1 MRPPWP
7 HLDRVAAPQGQAEIG
22 QDEAGFRKP
31 LRILNNTD
39 AGRRDDGLDT
49 GVLARLQGRRPSRRC
64 RMNGGKLK
72 SHRALPS
79 SAGMKMTMVTT
90 AIWPALDY
98 SRVPYRLYHDAEI
111 YAREQ
116 ERIFRGPV
124 WSFLCLEAEIPNPGD
139 FRGSYVGETPIVV
152 NRDGAGGVKAF
163 VNRCAHRGALV
174 RREISGNAANHICIY
189 HQWCYGLD
197 GRLTAIPFRRGIRGK
212 GGLDPSFDIGA
223 HGMRPLRVGILN
235 GAVFGTLAEEVEPL
249 EDYLGEPIIAQLRRL
264 FERPVQVLG
273 YTRQRVR
280 GNWKLYAENTRD
292 NYHASLLHEFLVTFG
307 LDRSTQTGGVRM
319 DARHRHNITWA
330 EAASDTDEFARQA
343 YSGAGIRNDF
353 LSLQEPAL
361 VAFHPEHGDTL
372 NIAIT
377 SIFPGVVFVQIS
389 NSLAVRQIRPRGVDE
404 FEVFQT
410 MIGYADDPPEMTLH
424 RLRQANLVGPAGL
437 VSMEDGEAIEI
448 AHRASKPDPDRST
461 VIELG
466 GGGVISD
473 RDYRVTDVPLRG
485 FWSYYA
491 ELLGIEP
498 AGAVR

>member
-1 MRPPWP
+1 
-7 HLDRVAAPQGQAEIG
+7 
-22 QDEAGFRKP
+22 
-31 LRILNNTD
+31 
-39 AGRRDDGLDT
+39 
-49 GVLARLQGRRPSRRC
+49 
-64 RMNGGKLK
+64 
-72 SHRALPS
+72 
-79 SAGMKMTMVTT
+79 MVT
-90 AIWPALDY
+90 ASIWPALDY
-98 SRVPYRLYHDAEI
+98 SRVPYRLYHDTEL

-116 ERIFRGPV
+116 ERIFCGPV
-124 WSFLCLEAEIPNPGD
+124 WSFLGLAAEIPNPGD
-139 FRGSYVGETPIVV
+139 FRASYVGETPVIF
-152 NRDGAGGVKAF
+152 NRDQSGAVKAF

-174 RREISGNAANHICIY
+174 RRELSGNAANHICIY

-212 GGLDPSFDIGA
+212 GGFDPSFDMEA
-223 HGMRPLRVGILN
+223 HGLHSLRVGEVN
-235 GAVFGTLAEEVEPL
+235 GVLFGTLAEDAEPL
-249 EDYLGEPIIAQLRRL
+249 EDYLGTPILEQLWRL
-264 FERPVQVLG
+264 FDRPVSVLG
-273 YTRQRVR
+273 YNRQRIR

-307 LDRSTQTGGVRM
+307 LDRSTQVGGVRM

-330 EAASDTDEFARQA
+330 EADSDDDELAQHA
-343 YSGAGIRNDF
+343 YAGAGVRSNF

-361 VAFHPEHGDTL
+361 VTFRQERADRL

-377 SIFPGVVFVQIS
+377 SVFPSAVFVQIS

-404 FEVFQT
+404 VEVFQT
-410 MIGYADDPPEMTLH
+410 MLGYADDTPEMTLH

-437 VSMEDGEAIEI
+437 VSMEDGEAIEL
-448 AHRASKPDPDRST
+448 AHRASKLDPDCTT

-466 GGGVISD
+466 GAGVISD

-498 AGAVR
+498 EGAVR

>member
-1 MRPPWP
+1 
-7 HLDRVAAPQGQAEIG
+7 
-22 QDEAGFRKP
+22 
-31 LRILNNTD
+31 
-39 AGRRDDGLDT
+39 
-49 GVLARLQGRRPSRRC
+49 
-64 RMNGGKLK
+64 
-72 SHRALPS
+72 
-79 SAGMKMTMVTT
+79 MTLTS

-98 SRVPYRLYHDAEI
+98 SRVPYRLYHDADA
-111 YAREQ
+111 YDREQ
-116 ERIFRGPV
+116 ERIFRGPA
-124 WSFLCLEAEIPNPGD
+124 WHLLGLEAEIPNDGD
-139 FRGSYVGETPIVV
+139 FRATYVGDTPVIV
-152 NRDGAGGVKAF
+152 NRDANGVIHAF

-174 RREISGNAANHICIY
+174 RRELSGNAADHTCIY

-197 GRLTAIPFRRGIRGK
+197 GGLRSIPFRRGIRGK
-212 GGLDPSFDIGA
+212 GGLDPGFDMAA
-223 HGMRPLRVGILN
+223 HGLRRLSVASLSGSL
-235 GAVFGTLAEEVEPL
+235 FGTFADDAEPL
-249 EDYLGEPIIAQLRRL
+249 EDYLGAPVVVQLRRL
-264 FERPVQVLG
+264 FDRPVRVLG
-273 YTRQRVR
+273 YNRQRVR
-280 GNWKLYAENTRD
+280 ANWKLYAENTRD

-307 LDRSTQTGGVRM
+307 LDRSTQVGGVKM

-330 EAASDTDEFARQA
+330 EAESDTAESARQA
-343 YSGAGIRNDF
+343 YGD
-353 LSLQEPAL
+353 AL
-361 VAFHPEHGDTL
+361 VRSNYLTLREPELVRFRRERADPL

-377 SIFPGVVFVQIS
+377 SVFPGAVFVQIS

-410 MIGYADDPPEMTLH
+410 MLGYADDPPDMVLH

-448 AHRASKPDPDRST
+448 VHRASKPDRDGST

-466 GGGVISD
+466 GAGIISD

>member
-1 MRPPWP
+1 M
-7 HLDRVAAPQGQAEIG
+7 A
-22 QDEAGFRKP
+22 
-31 LRILNNTD
+31 
-39 AGRRDDGLDT
+39 
-49 GVLARLQGRRPSRRC
+49 
-64 RMNGGKLK
+64 
-72 SHRALPS
+72 
-79 SAGMKMTMVTT
+79 MVTA

-98 SRVPYRLYHDAEI
+98 SRVPYSFYHDADL

-116 ERIFRGPV
+116 ERIFRGRV
-124 WSFLCLEAEIPNPGD
+124 WSFLGLDCEIPNPGD
-139 FRGSYVGETPIVV
+139 FRASYVGDTPVV
-152 NRDGAGGVKAF
+152 FNRDREGTVKAF

-174 RREISGNAANHICIY
+174 RREISGNAEQHICIY

-197 GRLTAIPFRRGIRGK
+197 GGLQAIPFRRGIRGK
-212 GGLDPSFDIGA
+212 GGLDAGFDMRA
-223 HGMRPLRVGILN
+223 HSLRPLRVGNIN
-235 GAVFGTLAEEVEPL
+235 GALFGTLAPDVEPL
-249 EDYLGEPIIAQLRRL
+249 GDYLGAPILAQLDRL
-264 FERPVQVLG
+264 LDRPVRVLG
-273 YTRQRVR
+273 YNRQRIR

-307 LDRSTQTGGVRM
+307 LDRSTQVGGVKM
-319 DARHRHNITWA
+319 DRRHRHNITWA
-330 EAASDTDEFARQA
+330 EADSDSDEFAHQA
-343 YSGAGIRNDF
+343 YAGAGVRNDF

-361 VAFHPEHGDTL
+361 VAFRREREDKL

-377 SIFPGVVFVQIS
+377 SVFPSAVFVQIS

-404 FEVFQT
+404 VEIFQT
-410 MIGYADDPPEMTLH
+410 MLGYEDDTPEMTQH

-448 AHRASKPDPDRST
+448 AHRASKPDLDRAT

-498 AGAVR
+498 DGAVR

>member
-1 MRPPWP
+1 
-7 HLDRVAAPQGQAEIG
+7 
-22 QDEAGFRKP
+22 
-31 LRILNNTD
+31 
-39 AGRRDDGLDT
+39 
-49 GVLARLQGRRPSRRC
+49 
-64 RMNGGKLK
+64 
-72 SHRALPS
+72 
-79 SAGMKMTMVTT
+79 MVTA

-98 SRVPYRLYHDAEI
+98 SRVPYRLYHDAEV
-111 YAREQ
+111 YRREQ
-116 ERIFRGPV
+116 ERVFGGPV
-124 WSFLCLEAEIPNPGD
+124 WSYLGLDAEIPNPGD
-139 FRGSYVGETPIVV
+139 FRAAWVGETPVVV
-152 NRDGAGGVKAF
+152 NRDAAGAVRAF

-174 RREISGNAANHICIY
+174 RRELSGNTSEHICIY

-197 GRLTAIPFRRGIRGK
+197 GGLKAIPFRRGVRGQ
-212 GGLDPSFDIGA
+212 GGLDPGFDMGA
-223 HGMRPLRVGILN
+223 HGLRRLRVGN
-235 GAVFGTLAEEVEPL
+235 VAGALFGTLAEDAEPL
-249 EDYLGEPIIAQLRRL
+249 EDYLGAPVLAQLRRL
-264 FERPVQVLG
+264 LDRPVRVLG
-273 YTRQRVR
+273 YNRQRIR

-307 LDRSTQTGGVRM
+307 LDRSTQKGGVRM

-330 EAASDTDEFARQA
+330 EAGSDTDDFAHQA
-343 YSGAGIRNDF
+343 YAGAGVRNDY
-353 LSLQEPAL
+353 LTLKEPAL
-361 VAFHPEHGDTL
+361 VAFHPEHGDRL

-377 SIFPGVVFVQIS
+377 SVFPSAVFVQIS

-404 FEVFQT
+404 VEIHQT
-410 MIGYADDPPEMTLH
+410 MLGYVDDTPEMTLH

-448 AHRASKPDPDRST
+448 AHRASKPDPDGAT

-485 FWSYYA
+485 FWSYWA

>member
-1 MRPPWP
+1 MIT
-7 HLDRVAAPQGQAEIG
+7 A
-22 QDEAGFRKP
+22 
-31 LRILNNTD
+31 
-39 AGRRDDGLDT
+39 
-49 GVLARLQGRRPSRRC
+49 
-64 RMNGGKLK
+64 
-72 SHRALPS
+72 
-79 SAGMKMTMVTT
+79 

-124 WSFLCLEAEIPNPGD
+124 WNFLGLDAEIPNPGD
-139 FRGSYVGETPIVV
+139 FRATYVGDTPVIF
-152 NRDGAGGVKAF
+152 NRDRSGTVNAF

-174 RREISGNAANHICIY
+174 RREVCGNAEQHICIY

-197 GRLTAIPFRRGIRGK
+197 GGLTAIPFRRGIRGK
-212 GGLDPSFDIGA
+212 GGLVASFDMGV
-223 HGMRPLRVGILN
+223 HGLRPLRVDQVN
-235 GAVFGTLAEEVEPL
+235 GALFGTLAADAEPL
-249 EDYLGEPIIAQLRRL
+249 GDYLGAPILGQLRRL
-264 FERPVQVLG
+264 LDRPVRVLG
-273 YTRQRVR
+273 YNRQRIR

-307 LDRSTQTGGVRM
+307 LDRSTQVGGVTM
-319 DARHRHNITWA
+319 DPRHRHNITWA
-330 EAASDTDEFARQA
+330 EAGSDTDEFARQA
-343 YSGAGIRNDF
+343 YASARVRNDF
-353 LSLQEPAL
+353 LSLKEPAL
-361 VAFHPEHGDTL
+361 VTFHPERDDKL

-377 SIFPGVVFVQIS
+377 SVFPSAVFVQIS

-404 FEVFQT
+404 VEVFQT
-410 MIGYADDPPEMTLH
+410 MLGYQDDTPEMTLH

-448 AHRASKPDPDRST
+448 AQRASKPDLDRST

-466 GGGVISD
+466 GAGVISD

-491 ELLGIEP
+491 ELLDIEP
-498 AGAVR
+498 QGAVR